1 MMLASNFGVGVI
13 AEGVETSSELEF
25 LEEEGCRLIQ
35 GFLIARPM
43 PIGDLINYMNSYS
56 KEADWTRGGTEKQK

>member
-13 AEGVETSSELEF
+13 AEGVETKSELEF
-25 LEEEGCRLIQ
+25 LEEEGCRFIQ

-56 KEADWTRGGTEKQK
+56 QEADWMRGGIVNEK